1 MCTMEQMMINK
12 KHTHTCSPTTKP
24 LTMHK
29 HSHIISKIKPKIRII
44 HIFAPE
50 IIKTDVANFR
60 ELVQRLTG
68 KPTEKKKPK
77 TRKQPHK
84 RSNLLQGGMEVREKI
99 KGEEDIWVGAN
110 SGGGFLG
117 GFGDLDGFMQ
127 EFNNH
132 NHGFASVQ
140 QNLDT
145 PAATLVNS
153 HLDYGFGERSFNLP
167 TYS

>member
-1 MCTMEQMMINK
+1 MCTMEDMMSNK
-12 KHTHTCSPTTKP
+12 TNHTCSSTSKP

-29 HSHIISKIKPKIRII
+29 DSRIISKIKPKIRII

-77 TRKQPHK
+77 TRKESHK
-84 RSNLLQGGMEVREKI
+84 RLNISPVGLEVREKI
-99 KGEEDIWVGAN
+99 KGEEEIWVGAN

-127 EFNNH
+127 EFTQH
-132 NHGFASVQ
+132 NHGFAAVIPT
-140 QNLDT
+140 LDA
-145 PAATLVNS
+145 PTLVNS
-153 HLDYGFGERSFNLP
+153 HLEYGFGERPLNFP

>member
-1 MCTMEQMMINK
+1 MCTMEDMMLNR
-12 KHTHTCSPTTKP
+12 KHACPTTKP
-24 LTMHK
+24 LLTMHK
-29 HSHIISKIKPKIRII
+29 DSHLISKIKPKIRII

-68 KPTEKKKPK
+68 KPSEKKKSRTK
-77 TRKQPHK
+77 KESHK
-84 RSNLLQGGMEVREKI
+84 RSSLAQAGLEVREKI

-117 GFGDLDGFMQ
+117 GFGDLDGFMH
-127 EFNNH
+127 ELSTHN
-132 NHGFASVQ
+132 NHGFTPVLS
-140 QNLDT
+140 NLDA
-145 PAATLVNS
+145 PALVNS
-153 HLDYGFGERSFNLP
+153 HLEYSFGERSLNLP

>member
-1 MCTMEQMMINK
+1 MCTMENMMINNK
-12 KHTHTCSPTTKP
+12 QTCSTTTKP

-29 HSHIISKIKPKIRII
+29 DSHIISKIKPKIRII

-68 KPTEKKKPK
+68 KPNEKKKLK
-77 TRKQPHK
+77 TRKESHK
-84 RSNLLQGGMEVREKI
+84 RSTFSQGVLEVREKI
-99 KGEEDIWVGAN
+99 KGEEEIWVGAN

-127 EFNNH
+127 EFSNH
-132 NHGFASVQ
+132 NNNGFAPNLP
-140 QNLDT
+140 NLDT
-145 PAATLVNS
+145 PTLVNS
-153 HLDYGFGERSFNLP
+153 HLEFTFGERSLNLP